1 MNKAKKIILI
11 LSGIGL
17 STLPL
22 ISSSCKSEKAQ
33 PSEYKVKYEN
43 RMLEI
48 YNNLHKF
55 ENNSNSI
62 INAEV
67 QKFQNTMNSTS
78 QDLENLLRTHS
89 ENESYKLLLDKLNIE
104 YDNFIKTIEKIK
116 NQNEQPEN
124 PGNGTETPNPEQPE
138 NPGSENKNPGNGSG
152 NENSGNGTETPNPEQ
167 PENPGSGNENPG
179 NGSGNENPGSGT
191 ETPNPEQPEN
201 PGNSPEQPNPQPN
214 EDTKIKWGHWN
225 ILNFTGDRSKQEKKT
240 KRIALLANEE
250 KFDVLGLTEVNNE
263 EGIKTLVDELN
274 QLNNSNFY
282 SYVISKKLKGE
293 QFGKSAAEH
302 VAVIYNNQKM
312 EAEAFDNNNIGYSYT
327 EKFTD
332 EFGDI
337 NAQYSR
343 PPYGVKFKYKL
354 KPETKL
360 TFVFAHFDGPGV
372 SKSNKAIGE
381 KSYNGLGS
389 FEYREAKQLATV
401 LDYFDSIDGEQSNIF
416 FGGDTN
422 IILNKQNLAFSTLEN
437 KYKSVFSD
445 IEEHKTSLGRKD
457 NYSEPYDKMFYK
469 TNYQLVS
476 FEKFDLYKVRTDEKV
491 KALLEK
497 HNVGLEDSEKIHT
510 TLSLSDHTYISAE
523 FLIK

>member
-1 MNKAKKIILI
+1 MNKLNINKAKKIILI
-11 LSGIGL
+11 LSRIGL

-22 ISSSCKSEKAQ
+22 PLISSSCNLEKSQ
-33 PSEYKVKYEN
+33 PSENKVNYEK

-48 YNNLHKF
+48 NNNLHTF
-55 ENNSNSI
+55 ENNSNSM
-62 INAEV
+62 INVEI
-67 QKFQNTMNSTS
+67 QKFQNTMNSMS
-78 QDLENLLRTHS
+78 QDLENLLKTNS
-89 ENESYKLLLDKLNIE
+89 ENESYGLLLDKLNIE
-104 YDNFIKTIEKIK
+104 YDKFIKTIEKIK
-116 NQNEQPEN
+116 NQNTQPETPETEPGTPAPQPEN
-124 PGNGTETPNPEQPE
+124 PGTQPETGNPGPGTETPAPQPE
-138 NPGSENKNPGNGSG
+138 TPET
-152 NENSGNGTETPNPEQ
+152 GTEDQ
-167 PENPGSGNENPG
+167 IAQQNE
-179 NGSGNENPGSGT
+179 E
-191 ETPNPEQPEN
+191 
-201 PGNSPEQPNPQPN
+201 
-214 EDTKIKWGHWN
+214 TKIKWGHWN
-225 ILNFTGDRSKQEKKT
+225 ILKFTGDRRKQYKKT

-263 EGIKTLVDELN
+263 EGVKTLVDELN

-293 QFGKSAAEH
+293 QFGELAAEH
-302 VAVIYNNQKM
+302 IAVIYNNQKM
-312 EAEAFDNNNIGYSYT
+312 ETEAFNNNEIGYSYT

-332 EFGDI
+332 EFGDT

-360 TFVFAHFDGPGV
+360 TFVFAHFDGPGAR
-372 SKSNKAIGE
+372 SKGE
-381 KSYNGLGS
+381 ESYKGLGS

-422 IILNKQNLAFSTLEN
+422 IKLGKQNLAFSTMEN

-445 IEEHKTSLGRKD
+445 TKEYKTSLGKK
-457 NYSEPYDKMFYK
+457 NNSYSHPYDKMFYK

-476 FEKFDLYKVRTDEKV
+476 FEKFDLYKVKTDEKV

-497 HNVGLEDSEKIHT
+497 HNVGLEAKEKIYTAT
-510 TLSLSDHTYISAE
+510 TLSDHTYISAE